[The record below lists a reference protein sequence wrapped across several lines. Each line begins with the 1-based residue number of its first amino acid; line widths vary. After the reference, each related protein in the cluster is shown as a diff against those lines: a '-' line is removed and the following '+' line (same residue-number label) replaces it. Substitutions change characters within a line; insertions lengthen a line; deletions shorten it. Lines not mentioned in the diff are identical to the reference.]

1 MGLVRISQFGGCDM
15 RGNGKAT
22 LSLLLAAVLAFSLV
36 LPPLGAEAGEKG
48 DPALWQAVRPLS
60 TIVSFMNTG
69 AHPDDERSAL
79 LAWMSL
85 GQGVRTLSVIANR
98 GEGGQ
103 NEIGDELGNGLGIIR
118 TRELLE
124 ASKVLDVDLF
134 LLSRTLNDPIYDF
147 GFSKSPEETLEK
159 WGEEVVYERLE
170 PPEPSGAVGCSD
182 AFLPIGRLHRS
193 FATLYL

>member
-1 MGLVRISQFGGCDM
+1 MSESHIGGCAM
-15 RGNGKAT
+15 RRNGKAT
-22 LSLLLAAVLAFSLV
+22 LALLLAVVLVLSLG
-36 LPPLGAEAGEKG
+36 LPPLGAEAGERE

-85 GQGVRTLSVIANR
+85 GRGVRTSSVIANR

-118 TRELLE
+118 TREL
-124 ASKVLDVDLF
+124 
-134 LLSRTLNDPIYDF
+134 
-147 GFSKSPEETLEK
+147 
-159 WGEEVVYERLE
+159 
-170 PPEPSGAVGCSD
+170 
-182 AFLPIGRLHRS
+182 
-193 FATLYL
+193 